1 MMPTD
6 WMHMKYFEEMIDVIT
21 EQGEFTGVTLPKSQ
35 VHAEGKWHACV
46 HGVITDGHGN
56 VLVQFR
62 GPDVKLMR
70 NVWDVMGVAGHIS
83 AVPQFG
89 DDLGP
94 RDKVRDLIQQ
104 SIEALIREFR
114 EEIDVRIP
122 REIFFTRLCR
132 LIGVSKV
139 DQVTEDD
146 WMDRTLSVNWLMVLP
161 SLDLSQFTLEPGKVL
176 DVRWV
181 HIDEVEASLAGSA
194 DMQFAVREPDHQ
206 WLMRAIIAHV
216 RLATQGV

>member
-1 MMPTD
+1 MQ
-6 WMHMKYFEEMIDVIT
+6 YFEEMIDVVDQ
-21 EQGEFTGVTLPKSQ
+21 QGMFTGETLPKSQ
-35 VHAEGKWHACV
+35 VHAGGKWHECV
-46 HGVITDGHGN
+46 HGIITDGRGN

-89 DDLGP
+89 DDLEP
-94 RDKVRDLIQQ
+94 RDKVRDLIQR
-104 SIEALIREFR
+104 SIEALIREFQ
-114 EEIDVRIP
+114 EEIDVRIA
-122 REIFFTRLCR
+122 RSIFFTQVCR

-139 DQVTEDD
+139 DQPTEDG

-161 SLDLSQFTLEPGKVL
+161 DLDPSQFTLEPGKVL

-181 HIDEVEASLAGSA
+181 RIDEVEAALAGHS
-194 DMQFAVREPDHQ
+194 DMQFAVREPDNQ

-216 RLATQGV
+216 RLAMSGV